1 MHTEIRKLHT
11 EISFLTSPHQTTLAF
26 YLQEMECDDSKLY
39 SMFLREFSGTVTKAN
54 PAYVETR
61 LHGQVRMT
69 SATEY
74 PYPSTSD
81 RTKHKGDLKHLK
93 VLAGMRISMYNQVR
107 TVVRDISATK
117 SAIELLSNTEVRKR
131 EARERERQADRWTV
145 GQLENPAHLLLL
157 IPKKHL
163 QLCLPDML

>member
-1 MHTEIRKLHT
+1 
-11 EISFLTSPHQTTLAF
+11 
-26 YLQEMECDDSKLY
+26 MECDDSKLY

-107 TVVRDISATK
+107 TVVRDISSTK
-117 SAIELLSNTEVRKR
+117 SAIELLSNTEVRER
-131 EARERERQADRWTV
+131 EARERERQERERRAGRQTV
-145 GQLENPAHLLLL
+145 GHRDHPCSYRRHQHVSINTIYLACSLTY
-157 IPKKHL
+157 
-163 QLCLPDML
+163 MLSL

>member
-1 MHTEIRKLHT
+1 
-11 EISFLTSPHQTTLAF
+11 
-26 YLQEMECDDSKLY
+26 MECDDSKLY

-107 TVVRDISATK
+107 TVVRDISSTK
-117 SAIELLSNTEVRKR
+117 SAIELLSNTEVRGR
-131 EARERERQADRWTV
+131 EARERERERQAGRQPV
-145 GQLENPAHLLLL
+145 GQLGIETSFVNPTTPVVIDDTSTYLL
-157 IPKKHL
+157 IPSTWHAL
-163 QLCLPDML
+163 

>member
-1 MHTEIRKLHT
+1 
-11 EISFLTSPHQTTLAF
+11 
-26 YLQEMECDDSKLY
+26 MECDDSKPY

-117 SAIELLSNTEVRKR
+117 SAIELLSSTEVRER

-145 GQLENPAHLLLL
+145 EQLENPAHRLLL

-163 QLCLPDML
+163 QQCLPDMP

>member
-1 MHTEIRKLHT
+1 
-11 EISFLTSPHQTTLAF
+11 
-26 YLQEMECDDSKLY
+26 MECDDSKLY

-107 TVVRDISATK
+107 TVVRDISSTK
-117 SAIELLSNTEVRKR
+117 SAIELLSNTEVRGR
-131 EARERERQADRWTV
+131 EARERERERGRQADRQTDSW
-145 GQLENPAHLLLL
+145 A
-157 IPKKHL
+157 
-163 QLCLPDML
+163 